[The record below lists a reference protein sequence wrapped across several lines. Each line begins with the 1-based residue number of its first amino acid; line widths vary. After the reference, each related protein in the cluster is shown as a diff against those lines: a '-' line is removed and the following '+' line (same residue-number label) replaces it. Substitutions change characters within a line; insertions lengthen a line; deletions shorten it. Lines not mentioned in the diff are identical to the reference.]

1 LHQYQQL
8 KKEYPNFGVRGAPKA
23 HLSPPKSKE
32 RKTQRNELFCVNY
45 LDSAV
50 SGNRPIFFGWIRTSD
65 IVECLKLSYTLFLK
79 KIKENAMNR
88 QNRTQL
94 VLGALL
100 ILLGLWFMAAQQ
112 VPALR
117 AWAQL
122 QFQWPFY
129 VIGAGALI
137 LVIGLLTGAANMAI
151 PACIVAGI
159 GGVLYYQNLSNDWES
174 WSFMWTLIPGFVGVG
189 TILAGLLGEDTRH
202 NLGCGINLLVV
213 SAVLFLI
220 FAAFFQRLNML
231 GTYTPAALLILLGLY
246 IIGRGLIRSRGSSG
260 G

>member
-1 LHQYQQL
+1 M
-8 KKEYPNFGVRGAPKA
+8 
-23 HLSPPKSKE
+23 
-32 RKTQRNELFCVNY
+32 
-45 LDSAV
+45 D
-50 SGNRPIFFGWIRTSD
+50 
-65 IVECLKLSYTLFLK
+65 
-79 KIKENAMNR
+79 R

-94 VLGALL
+94 VLGILL
-100 ILLGLWFMAAQQ
+100 ILFGLWFVAAQR

-117 AWAQL
+117 AWAEI

-137 LVIGLLTGAANMAI
+137 LVVGLLTGAPNMAI

-159 GGVLYYQNLSNDWES
+159 GGILYYQNISNDWES
-174 WSFMWTLIPGFVGVG
+174 WSFLWTLIPGFVGVG
-189 TILAGLLGEDTRH
+189 TILAGLLGEDVRH
-202 NLGCGINLLVV
+202 NLAHGINLLVV

-220 FAAFFQRLNML
+220 LAALFQRLNVL
-231 GTYTPAALLILLGLY
+231 GVYTPAALLILLGLY